1 MHFSSSA
8 TRLVVP
14 ILALAAFTL
23 PLVGIGAR
31 QAVKSNANDVRDWL
45 PAHYPETQQFRWF
58 SLHFGSEDFVLVS
71 WPGCTLDDERL
82 DQYARWVADRAQ
94 RRETAGEPRHIA
106 RVTTGR
112 ELVTQLTGEPIALS
126 RKEAIGRLTG
136 VVIGPDGQQT
146 CAVVTLDDVPHR
158 DLHGT
163 LAELRIVAR
172 GIGLNEADV
181 HLGGPPVVNA
191 AIDKSSSQSLIRL
204 AGVAGLVGLAVA
216 WMCFRTIRL
225 TVIVFVVAMYS
236 AVLSLAIVPLAGVP
250 MNAILVTMVPL
261 VYVAAMSGAIHLS
274 NYYLD
279 VLKAGRPNP
288 IARALSHAALPL
300 GLATGTTAVGL
311 LSLLYSDLAPI
322 RLFGIFS
329 AIGVGVA
336 LFVQFTLLPALLTF
350 WPDSKRKQPVSE
362 EDKLSQ
368 ALHDHVHGPDDQDE
382 AAVALS
388 PRWKKFADEVIRR
401 NGWVTAAC
409 LLLLLFG
416 GIGLSKVE
424 TSIQIMRLFSPDTP
438 IIASYSWLEDKLGGA
453 LVPMEIVLRFD
464 AQDTSSMAQRL
475 ALVKRVQG
483 RLAELPDV
491 RGSLSAATFSPV
503 LPKATTRSLRSFM
516 VNRRLKEASDQFEN
530 SGFLAKGKINGKDSG
545 EELWRISL
553 RVNAVRDI
561 DYGVFQKDLAAAIDP
576 ILEESA
582 AANANGDNAGGNSA
596 GSLHV
601 KAVYTGAVPIIY
613 QARRSLLYG
622 LALGFGTD
630 VALIV
635 VAVTI
640 ALRHWSN
647 GLLMLLASVFP
658 MTLVFGLMGWTGTL
672 VDIGSVMT
680 PCVALGVTVD
690 DIFHFVLW
698 FRRGIQRGDSAPQA
712 VRLAY
717 QGCGRAM
724 VQSWGVIGLGLAA
737 FALSTFVPTFR
748 FGALMIG
755 LLSVGLVGNLL
766 FLPALLAGPLGSLI
780 AARIKRRTLP
790 PEDDSAQPD
799 EPPAEEVSIPQ
810 RPGTRRRVTA
820 EPLARV

>member
-1 MHFSSSA
+1 MNYSSLA
-8 TRLVVP
+8 KCLVIP
-14 ILALAAFTL
+14 IIALAAFTL

-45 PAHYPETQQFRWF
+45 PGHYSETQQFRWF
-58 SLHFGSEDFVLVS
+58 TQHFGSEDFVLVS
-71 WPGCTLDDERL
+71 WQGCTLADERL
-82 DQYARWVADRAQ
+82 DQYARWVADRAE
-94 RRETAGEPRHIA
+94 RRVADGEPKHIA

-112 ELVTQLTGEPIALS
+112 QLVDQLTSEPILLS
-126 RKEAIGRLTG
+126 RKEAIHRLTG
-136 VVIGPDGQQT
+136 VVIGPDGEQT
-146 CAVVTLDDVPHR
+146 CAVVTLDDAHKR
-158 DLHGT
+158 DLHAT

-172 GIGLNEADV
+172 GIGINDVDV

-204 AGVAGLVGLAVA
+204 AGVAGLVGLVVA
-216 WMCFRTIRL
+216 WLCFRTIRM
-225 TVIVFVVAMYS
+225 TVIVFIIAMYS

-279 VLKAGRPNP
+279 VLKTGRPNP
-288 IARALSHAALPL
+288 IVRALSHASLPL

-311 LSLLYSDLAPI
+311 LSLLYSDIAPI

-336 LFVQFTLLPALLTF
+336 LLVQFTLLPALLSF
-350 WPDSKRKQPVSE
+350 WPDGHSRQPATE
-362 EDKLSQ
+362 QDESQ
-368 ALHDHVHGPDDQDE
+368 RLHDHVHGDDDE
-382 AAVALS
+382 AAAPLT
-388 PRWKKFADEVIRR
+388 PRWQAFADQVIRR
-401 NGWVTAAC
+401 HAWATAAC
-409 LLLLLFG
+409 LALLALG
-416 GIGLSKVE
+416 AIGLTKVE
-424 TSIQIMRLFSPDTP
+424 TSIQIMRLFSPETP
-438 IIASYSWLEDKLGGA
+438 IIASYSWLEEKLGA
-453 LVPMEIVLRFD
+453 LVPMEVVLRFD
-464 AQDTSSMAQRL
+464 ARDKSSMAQRL
-475 ALVKRVQG
+475 ALVKQVQS

-491 RGSLSAATFSPV
+491 RGSLSAATFAPP
-503 LPKATTRSLRSFM
+503 LPKGTSASLRSFM
-516 VNRRLKEASDQFEN
+516 VNRRLKQAHEQFAK
-530 SGFLAKGKINGKDSG
+530 SGYLAVGNG

-561 DYGVFQKDLAAAIDP
+561 DYGVFQHELEAAVNPLLAEAGAARPD
-576 ILEESA
+576 
-582 AANANGDNAGGNSA
+582 GGS
-596 GSLHV
+596 HV
-601 KAVYTGAVPIIY
+601 EAVYTGAVPIIY
-613 QARRSLLYG
+613 KARRSLLNG

-635 VAVTI
+635 VAVTL

-672 VDIGSVMT
+672 VDIGSIMT

-698 FRRGIQRGDSAPQA
+698 FRRGIARGDTPQQA

-755 LLSVGLVGNLL
+755 LLSVGLAGNLV
-766 FLPALLAGPLGSLI
+766 FLPALLAGPLGRII
-780 AARIKRRTLP
+780 AARIKRRQTPALEP
-790 PEDDSAQPD
+790 SAD
-799 EPPAEEVSIPQ
+799 EQSPATDEVSVPQ
-810 RPGTRRRVTA
+810 RVPGRRRTTA
-820 EPLARV
+820 EPLVRV

>member
-1 MHFSSSA
+1 MHFSSLA

-45 PAHYPETQQFRWF
+45 PAHYAETQQFRWF
-58 SLHFGSEDFVLVS
+58 SQHFGSEDFVLVS
-71 WPGCTLDDERL
+71 WPGCTLHDERL
-82 DQYARWVADRAQ
+82 DQFARWVTDRAQ
-94 RRETAGEPRHIA
+94 RRADGGEPMQIA

-112 ELVTQLTGEPIALS
+112 ELVNQLTSEPIALS
-126 RKEAIGRLTG
+126 RHEAVSRLTG

-146 CAVVTLDDVPHR
+146 CAVVTLADVPHR

-172 GIGLNEADV
+172 GIGLNEAEV

-204 AGVAGLVGLAVA
+204 AGVAGLVGLVVA

-288 IARALSHAALPL
+288 IVRALTHAALPL

-322 RLFGIFS
+322 RLFGVFS

-336 LFVQFTLLPALLTF
+336 LLVQFTLLPALLSF
-350 WPDSKRKQPVSE
+350 WPAGKSDQPTNEV
-362 EDKLSQ
+362 DKLRQ
-368 ALHDHVHGPDDQDE
+368 ALHEHVHGDEGDDGHDE
-382 AAVALS
+382 AAAPLS
-388 PRWKKFADEVIRR
+388 PRWKRFTDEVIRR
-401 NGWVTAAC
+401 HGWVTAAC
-409 LLLLLFG
+409 LLLLLLG

-424 TSIQIMRLFSPDTP
+424 MSIQIMRLFSPDTP

-453 LVPMEIVLRFD
+453 LVPMEVVLRFD
-464 AQDTSSMAQRL
+464 EQDTSSMAQRL

-483 RLAELPDV
+483 RLAELSEV
-491 RGSLSAATFSPV
+491 RGSLSAATFAPV
-503 LPKATTRSLRSFM
+503 LPKSTTRSLRSFM
-516 VNRRLKEASDQFEN
+516 VNRRLKDASDQFEK
-530 SGFLAKGKINGKDSG
+530 SGFLAKSKVEGKETG

-561 DYGVFQKDLAAAIDP
+561 DYGLFQHELAAAIDP
-576 ILEESA
+576 ILQETA
-582 AANANGDNAGGNSA
+582 AAVASDDDGARLSRVEA
-596 GSLHV
+596 I
-601 KAVYTGAVPIIY
+601 YTGAVPIIY
-613 QARRSLLYG
+613 KARRSLLYG

-658 MTLVFGLMGWTGTL
+658 MTLVFGMMGWTGTV

-698 FRRGIQRGDSAPQA
+698 FRRGIQRGNSAQQA

-780 AARIKRRTLP
+780 AARIKPRAKP
-790 PEDDSAQPD
+790 PVDDSKFGD
-799 EPPAEEVSIPQ
+799 ELPADEVSIPQ
-810 RPGTRRRVTA
+810 RPGTRRRVPA

>member
-1 MHFSSSA
+1 MNYTSLA

-14 ILALAAFTL
+14 ILALAAFSL

-31 QAVKSNANDVRDWL
+31 QAVRSNANDVRDWL
-45 PAHYPETQQFRWF
+45 PAHYSETQQFRWF
-58 SLHFGSEDFVLVS
+58 TRHFGSEDFVLVS
-71 WPGCTLDDERL
+71 WPGCTLEDERL
-82 DQYARWVADRAQ
+82 DQYARWLADRAE
-94 RRETAGEPRHIA
+94 RRAAAGEPRYIA

-112 ELVTQLTGEPIALS
+112 ELVAQLTSEPILLS
-126 RKEAIGRLTG
+126 PKDAIHRLTG
-136 VVIGPDGQQT
+136 VVIGPDGAQS
-146 CAVVTLDDVPHR
+146 CAVVTLDDAKHR
-158 DLHGT
+158 DLHAT
-163 LAELRIVAR
+163 LAELRNVAR
-172 GIGLNEADV
+172 GIGLNDAEV

-191 AIDKSSSQSLIRL
+191 AIDKASSQSLIRL
-204 AGVAGLVGLAVA
+204 AGVAGLVGLVVA
-216 WMCFRTIRL
+216 WLCFRTVRM
-225 TVIVFVVAMYS
+225 TVIVFLVAMYS

-279 VLKAGRPNP
+279 VLKTGRPRP
-288 IARALSHAALPL
+288 IVRALLHAALPL

-336 LFVQFTLLPALLTF
+336 LLVQFTLLPALLSF
-350 WPDSKRKQPVSE
+350 WPDGRAQQPVAD
-362 EDKLSQ
+362 EDLSQ
-368 ALHDHVHGPDDQDE
+368 QMHAHVHGHDDE
-382 AAVALS
+382 AAAPLS
-388 PRWKKFADEVIRR
+388 PRWQRLVDGVVHRHA
-401 NGWVTAAC
+401 WVTAAC
-409 LLLLLFG
+409 LVLLALG
-416 GIGLSKVE
+416 AIGLTKVE
-424 TSIQIMRLFSPDTP
+424 TSIQIMRLFSPETP
-438 IIASYSWLEDKLGGA
+438 IIASYSWLEEKLGGA

-464 AQDTSSMAQRL
+464 ARDQSSMAQRL
-475 ALVKRVQG
+475 ALVKEVQS
-483 RLAELPDV
+483 RLAQLPDV
-491 RGSLSAATFSPV
+491 RGSLSAATFAPP
-503 LPKATTRSLRSFM
+503 LPKGTTASLRSFM
-516 VNRRLKEASDQFEN
+516 VNRRLKQAHAQFEK
-530 SGFLAKGKINGKDSG
+530 SGFLAAGEG

-561 DYGVFQKDLAAAIDP
+561 DYGLFQHELEAAVDP
-576 ILEESA
+576 ILAQA
-582 AANANGDNAGGNSA
+582 AAARTDGGS
-596 GSLHV
+596 HV
-601 KAVYTGAVPIIY
+601 TAVYTGAVPIIY
-613 QARRSLLYG
+613 KARRSLLDG

-635 VAVTI
+635 VAVTL

-658 MTLVFGLMGWTGTL
+658 MTLIFGLMGWTGTL
-672 VDIGSVMT
+672 VDIGSIMT

-690 DIFHFVLW
+690 DIFHFLLW
-698 FRRGIQRGDSAPQA
+698 YRRGIARGDTPQQA

-755 LLSVGLVGNLL
+755 LLTVGLAGNLL
-766 FLPALLAGPLGSLI
+766 FLPALLAGPLGHWI
-780 AARIKRRTLP
+780 AAGIKRRMALP
-790 PEDDSAQPD
+790 VEPIPVAD
-799 EPPAEEVSIPQ
+799 ESPAGDLAIPPRA
-810 RPGTRRRVTA
+810 GGRRRAPA